1 MFQVVE
7 GVVDEELE
15 FGYDAQLVAHTGAQF
30 VANLTGVGVDV
41 IQNFLGTLR
50 GEDAEVAA
58 GNAQVGTD
66 AHGTDGDQHAAEGL
80 SFFLK
85 HVAQFFLSE
94 TRDFLLSGCFHIY
107 IKEYSQIDFLGIMGQ
122 GVV

>member
-66 AHGTDGDQHAAEGL
+66 AHGTDGDQHAMGGL
-80 SFFLK
+80 RLPLEDVAKFL
-85 HVAQFFLSE
+85 LYE
-94 TRDFLLSGCFHIY
+94 TGYFLLSCCFH
-107 IKEYSQIDFLGIMGQ
+107 L
-122 GVV
+122 